1 MGAALFLRRRAG
13 RGGRRRAVILPRQG
27 RKGNVKG
34 GGDRAEEFVFFDVN
48 FAVGGDDGG
57 RGDEEALFD
66 GRAGGGEFV
75 EREVESGEID
85 GRRGGVEATVEK
97 FELRGAGG
105 ERGGGVA
112 GAGVGEHGE
121 DGGDLGRDGLEGVDL
136 GDRGRG
142 GAGGGDVTQKKLL
155 QGELERGDAGV
166 GVDELIEQFEKR
178 CEDGGPQ
185 GF

>member
-1 MGAALFLRRRAG
+1 MGALAVASLSSARSRAA
-13 RGGRRRAVILPRQG
+13 R
-27 RKGNVKG
+27 
-34 GGDRAEEFVFFDVN
+34 
-48 FAVGGDDGG
+48 
-57 RGDEEALFD
+57 
-66 GRAGGGEFV
+66 
-75 EREVESGEID
+75 SM
-85 GRRGGVEATVEK
+85 
-97 FELRGAGG
+97 
-105 ERGGGVA
+105 
-112 GAGVGEHGE
+112 E

>member
-1 MGAALFLRRRAG
+1 M
-13 RGGRRRAVILPRQG
+13 
-27 RKGNVKG
+27 
-34 GGDRAEEFVFFDVN
+34 
-48 FAVGGDDGG
+48 
-57 RGDEEALFD
+57 
-66 GRAGGGEFV
+66 
-75 EREVESGEID
+75 
-85 GRRGGVEATVEK
+85 
-97 FELRGAGG
+97 
-105 ERGGGVA
+105 
-112 GAGVGEHGE
+112 GEHGE